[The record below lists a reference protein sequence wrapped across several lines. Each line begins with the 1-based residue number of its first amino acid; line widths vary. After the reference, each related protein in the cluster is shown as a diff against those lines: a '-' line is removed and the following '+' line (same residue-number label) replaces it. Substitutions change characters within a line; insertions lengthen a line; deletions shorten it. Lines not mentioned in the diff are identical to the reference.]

1 MVDGACTKDSAPL
14 TLNDNGWRY
23 SMTEA
28 TSQQPPTAGPAPTQ
42 PSHSRKD
49 HGGLVGGLV
58 LIVLGLIFLAD
69 NLIPGFSFSDYWP
82 LILVAIG
89 IGLLWKGRRTE

>member
-1 MVDGACTKDSAPL
+1 MSDET
-14 TLNDNGWRY
+14 T
-23 SMTEA
+23 
-28 TSQQPPTAGPAPTQ
+28 QQSPTAGPTQ
-42 PSHSRKD
+42 SQPATSSRKD
-49 HGGLVGGLV
+49 QGGLVGGLV

-89 IGLLWKGRRTE
+89 IGLLWKGRHHD